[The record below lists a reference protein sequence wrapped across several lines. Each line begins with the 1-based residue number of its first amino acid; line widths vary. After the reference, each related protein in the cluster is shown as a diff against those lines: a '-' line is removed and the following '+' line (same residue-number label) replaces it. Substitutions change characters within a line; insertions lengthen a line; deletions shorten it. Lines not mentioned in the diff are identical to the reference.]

1 MAVDFDPL
9 GMIAEL
15 EQRDRDHARPAG
27 PPMWGPHVEQP
38 AFWQITGL
46 ARFWDGDV
54 ARKEGGGEVDFAQ
67 HLCDLLAGLHTP
79 GRTVRYLLAG
89 TPEGV
94 GVYLGVSDEP
104 ATGADPLPVILRG
117 LFPGIELAKQAQRHL
132 GKPLHKRGLFAEVGM
147 LTGIPTLKL
156 IAKPQDGRGVT
167 QQIERLLRGLAG
179 QTWGYLVSAA
189 AVPQPTAL
197 SLTVQGLQQV
207 TQVSS
212 LVKQQISRQSAQK
225 ERVDGHIQTTTSSA
239 EQTNY
244 EAKQCLELLE
254 KNLERLQ
261 IGKAE
266 GLWQVTVY
274 YFGATPTA
282 RDQGGALLRAIF
294 SGPDS
299 TPEPVRVFA
308 RQTDPQMTDQDHAF
322 TTLLNSREVGALCQ
336 LPREEFPGFA
346 LRDYARFDTDPPPGQ
361 PHDPVTLGRVLDGG
375 QPVGHSYVMERRDL
389 TKHGLIVGVTG
400 AGKTTTVFS
409 LLDQLYAQ
417 GKGTPFLVIEPAKT
431 EYRLL
436 LKAGGRFPDL
446 RIYTLG
452 DERSAPFRLN
462 PFAFAIGDAQHRIHV
477 QTHID
482 FLKAVFNAAFVLY
495 APMPYVLETC
505 LHEIY
510 TDKGWD
516 LATGVNLRLPLAQQ
530 GSEADWPVFPT
541 LSDLYH
547 KVEEVVDRLGYEERI
562 EMDVKAGLKARIG
575 SLRLGG
581 KGFMLD
587 SAHSLPMADLLAHPT
602 VLEMASIGNEDEKA
616 FILGLLL
623 TALYE
628 HHIIQQQMAPAPT
641 NDLVHLT
648 VLEEAH
654 RLLKNV
660 PTEVD
665 TESANTRGQAVETFT
680 NMLSEIRAYGEG
692 VLIAEQIPTKLAP
705 DAIKNTNLKIVHR
718 LLAGDDREVLAATMN
733 MDDAQSRYLTTLRA
747 GQAVLYAEGADHP
760 YLLGMENFK
769 ARLAGARVV
778 DADVQQL
785 MAPVVRSPIYAPTPD
800 FDQHFPP
807 ALVQLLA
814 QQNIPLSLVRNR
826 ALQLIDTAE
835 FQGGFDR
842 FVLGIVEKPAQSAAA
857 FGWLRRLAMQQWVD
871 AAALRP
877 TILYA
882 VLVALEQHA
891 ERRGRLYRWAYHRT
905 GNAYAP
911 LRRALGHLAQ
921 EYPYVAADPTQAK
934 QKIDQIT
941 ARIEADLLA
950 FGAAYRKLTAV
961 NAPYNACQYCQT
973 CCRYRHEAAQAAQR
987 RDQRESFG
995 QALETPDDVQMWQRI
1010 AQHCQEGAFQVVGVS
1025 KSDLPADAVICYA
1038 LHAAQVMEL
1047 STKTQLKIVK
1057 NVAAL
1062 VKSTP

>member
-1 MAVDFDPL
+1 MTL
-9 GMIAEL
+9 IHQL

-27 PPMWGPHVEQP
+27 PPVWGAQIEQP
-38 AFWQITGL
+38 AFWQVKGL
-46 ARFWDGDV
+46 ARFWDGEL
-54 ARKEGGGEVDFAQ
+54 ARKEGGGEVDYGQ
-67 HLCDLLAGLHTP
+67 HMSDLLAGLHTP
-79 GRTVRYLLAG
+79 GRTLRYLVTG
-89 TPEGV
+89 TTDGV

-104 ATGADPLPVILRG
+104 VTGDDPLPVMLRG
-117 LFPGIELAKQAQRHL
+117 LFPGIELAAQVQRHL
-132 GKPLHKRGLFAEVGM
+132 GKPLHKQGLFAAVGM

-156 IAKPQDGRGVT
+156 SARPQDGRGVS

-179 QTWGYLVSAA
+179 QTWGYLVCAA

-197 SLTVQGLQQV
+197 ALSSQGLQQI
-207 TQVSS
+207 TQMSA
-212 LVKQQISRQSAQK
+212 LVKQQFSRQSAQK
-225 ERVDGHIQTTTSSA
+225 ERVDGQIQTTTSSY

-244 EAKQCLELLE
+244 DVQQCLELLQ

-261 IGKAE
+261 IGKTE
-266 GLWQVTVY
+266 GLWQVAVY
-274 YFGATPTA
+274 YFGATA
-282 RDQGGALLRAIF
+282 AVRDQTGALLRAIF
-294 SGPDS
+294 AGPDS
-299 TPEPVRVFA
+299 APEPIRAYA
-308 RQTDPQMTDQDHAF
+308 RQTDPQLSDQDSAF
-322 TTLLNSREVGALCQ
+322 VTLLNSREVGVLCQ
-336 LPREEFPGFA
+336 LPREEFPGYA
-346 LRDYARFDTDPPPGQ
+346 LRDYARFDTDLPPGPPQ
-361 PHDPVTLGRVLDGG
+361 DPVILGRVLDGG
-375 QPVGHSYVMERRDL
+375 QPVGHAYTLERNDL

-400 AGKTTTVFS
+400 AGKTTTIFA
-409 LLDQLYAQ
+409 LLDRVYAQ
-417 GKGTPFLVIEPAKT
+417 GNGTPFLVIEPAKT
-431 EYRLL
+431 EYRSL
-436 LKAGGRFPDL
+436 LKAGGRFPNL
-446 RIYTLG
+446 RVYTLG
-452 DERSAPFRLN
+452 DERYAPFRLN

-530 GSEADWPVFPT
+530 GREANWPVFPT
-541 LSDLYH
+541 LTDLYQ
-547 KVEEVVDRLGYEERI
+547 KVEAVVDRLGYEDRI

-587 SAHSLPMADLLAHPT
+587 CAHSLPMADLLAHPT

-623 TALYE
+623 TAIYE
-628 HHIIQQQMAPAPT
+628 HHIIENQMAQAAASG
-641 NDLVHLT
+641 LVHLT

-733 MDDAQSRYLTTLRA
+733 MEESQSRYLTTLRA
-747 GQAVLYAEGADHP
+747 GQAVIYAEGADHP

-769 ARLAGARVV
+769 ARLTGARTT

-785 MAPVVRSPIYAPTPD
+785 MATLVNSPLYAPTPE
-800 FDQHFPP
+800 FDQFFPT
-807 ALVQLLA
+807 AQVKLLA
-814 QQNIPLSLVRNR
+814 QQGIPLSMVRNR
-826 ALQLIDTAE
+826 ALQLIDAPE
-835 FQGGFDR
+835 FQGAFDR
-842 FVLGIVEKPAQSAAA
+842 YVLSIVTKPQQAAA
-857 FGWLRRLAMQQWVD
+857 SFGWVGRLAMQQWID
-871 AAALRP
+871 HAALRP

-882 VLVALEQHA
+882 LLVALEQHA
-891 ERRGRLYRWAYHRT
+891 ERRGRLYRWAYHRI

-911 LRRALGHLAQ
+911 LRRALAHIAQ
-921 EYPYVAADPTQAK
+921 NYPYAGVDAVQVQSLSQSIEAH
-934 QKIDQIT
+934 
-941 ARIEADLLA
+941 IEADLLA
-950 FGAAYRKLTAV
+950 FGAAYAKLTQA
-961 NAPYNACQYCQT
+961 NAPYSACYYCQT
-973 CCRYRHEAAQAAQR
+973 HCRYRFEAEQVAQR
-987 RDQRESFG
+987 REQREGFS
-995 QALETPDDVQMWQRI
+995 QALEISDDALMWEQV
-1010 AQHCQEGAFQVVGVS
+1010 AAHCRDAAFQLVGVS
-1025 KSDLPADAVICYA
+1025 KADLPADAVICYA
-1038 LHAAQVMEL
+1038 LHAVQAMAL
-1047 STKTQLKIVK
+1047 SARTQMKVLK
-1057 NVAAL
+1057 NVVPLIKA
-1062 VKSTP
+1062 TP